1 MTSFDAHQYAKRLID
16 AGASPAEAD
25 VHAAA
30 LTQVTD
36 EVAILEGRVDA
47 QQCKAES
54 SDVCLGAQ
62 IEKSRA
68 ELSEM
73 MNGRFA
79 EFGEK
84 VNDRFT
90 EFGEKV
96 NDRFTEF
103 GEKVNDRFNEF
114 GEQVNERLNE
124 FGEQV
129 NDRFNEFG
137 EKINERFNEFG
148 EKVNERFIAQDRKIA
163 ELSEKIEAAKSESV
177 RWTIGIVLG
186 VASLQTGLIA
196 AMLHWMR

>member
-36 EVAILEGRVDA
+36 EVAILEKRVDA

-54 SDVCLGAQ
+54 SGFCLGAQ
-62 IEKSRA
+62 IDKSRA
-68 ELSEM
+68 ELSEIM
-73 MNGRFA
+73 TCRFA
-79 EFGEK
+79 
-84 VNDRFT
+84 
-90 EFGEKV
+90 
-96 NDRFTEF
+96 EF

-114 GEQVNERLNE
+114 GEKI
-124 FGEQV
+124 

-137 EKINERFNEFG
+137 EKMNERFAE
-148 EKVNERFIAQDRKIA
+148 QDQKIA
-163 ELSEKIEAAKSESV
+163 ELSEKIEAVKSESV
-177 RWTIGIVLG
+177 RWTIGIVLS
-186 VASLQTGLIA
+186 VASLQTGVFA

>member
-30 LTQVTD
+30 LTRVTD
-36 EVAILEGRVDA
+36 EVAILERRVDA

-54 SDVCLGAQ
+54 SGVCLGAQ

-103 GEKVNDRFNEF
+103 GEKVD
-114 GEQVNERLNE
+114 
-124 FGEQV
+124 
-129 NDRFNEFG
+129 DRFNEFG